1 VKKKNKKK
9 TKNSSKNRK
18 PSTSK
23 PRKAPSTPREFVL
36 DQFSLAEMQK
46 TKERTK
52 AILEYDWLFYSEIAH
67 QRKQIEDKL
76 VETLI
81 IASYSGF
88 EFKGWQRAVKWK
100 YGLHPFS
107 TVGSLNDPGG
117 RFNIG
122 DFNPQNV
129 PIFPALYLAKD
140 KNTALQETLGQVQPS
155 GSELSAQEIA
165 LTSNSSIS
173 IVSVNGYLEK
183 VFDLRSAKKLTKFTN
198 LIKSFKISS
207 QLFRTAKTLELSEPS
222 LVKKPSQLLELI
234 LDKNWRICPMQQDI
248 PSASQ
253 IFGQLIYRAGV
264 EGILYPSKLTGETC
278 LAIFTKNFDHSP
290 SYLELNDKP
299 PHPKVPKRVDETNW
313 KICDLSPDEVIL

>member
-1 VKKKNKKK
+1 MKKRNKKK
-9 TKNSSKNRK
+9 TKTPAKTSQ

-23 PRKAPSTPREFVL
+23 SRDKSVRPKEFVI
-36 DQFSLAEMQK
+36 DQFSLVEMQK
-46 TKERTK
+46 EKERTK
-52 AILEYDWLFYSEIAH
+52 DILEYQWSFYSELAH
-67 QRKQIEDKL
+67 QRKEVEDKL
-76 VETLI
+76 IETLVLT
-81 IASYSGF
+81 SFTGF
-88 EFKGWQRAVKWK
+88 QLNGWQRAVKWK
-100 YGLHPFS
+100 YGLHPLS

-140 KNTALQETLGQVQPS
+140 KNTALQETLGQTQPS
-155 GSELSAQEIA
+155 DSELSAQEIA
-165 LTSNSSIS
+165 LTSSSSIS

-183 VFDLRSAKKLTKFTN
+183 VFDLRSAKKLTKFVN
-198 LIKSFKISS
+198 LIKSFKISPH
-207 QLFRTAKTLELSEPS
+207 LFKTAKTLELQEPNF
-222 LVKKPSQLLELI
+222 VKKTSELHGILLEE
-234 LDKNWRICPMQQDI
+234 DWRISPVQNDI

-253 IFGQLIYRAGV
+253 IFGQLIYRAGI
-264 EGILYPSKLTGETC
+264 EGILYPSKLTGKTC